1 MISHKVFKLDDKNA
15 WFRTE
20 YKPVSYE
27 TKMICDSHHLVENN
41 TLQKKD
47 LYMNDEVL
55 GPVRPEPRTI
65 EIQDNKRN
73 PDLKEVNG

>member
-1 MISHKVFKLDDKNA
+1 
-15 WFRTE
+15 
-20 YKPVSYE
+20 
-27 TKMICDSHHLVENN
+27 
-41 TLQKKD
+41 
-47 LYMNDEVL
+47 MNDEVL